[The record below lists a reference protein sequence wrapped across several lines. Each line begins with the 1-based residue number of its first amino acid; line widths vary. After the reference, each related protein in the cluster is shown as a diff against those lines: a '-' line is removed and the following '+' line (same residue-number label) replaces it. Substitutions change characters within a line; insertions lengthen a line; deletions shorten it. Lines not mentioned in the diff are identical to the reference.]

1 MFVSFSGWVLNMI
14 KRIELCYFYF
24 LINFFLRQ
32 CMKFSFIKLILIC
45 QSGWYFGAHFI
56 HSFLWTTHINSFID
70 LGIFKYLLYRKVF
83 NIHHFSLC
91 LLFPVHFN
99 SWYLGYVYLH
109 ATCVAFYINGFF
121 VLHVHICHVST
132 AGSVPLTKLCLLV

>member
-109 ATCVAFYINGFF
+109 ATCVAFYINGFLMF
-121 VLHVHICHVST
+121 CMYIYVI
-132 AGSVPLTKLCLLV
+132 